1 MLSEIKSTKTEY
13 LKSTNK
19 VAINMQAFNFIKE
32 QDKEYNEIFT
42 MIEAQNKDDKL
53 QAQKQ
58 NQLGFL
64 EKA

>member
-19 VAINMQAFNFIKE
+19 VVINMQAFNFIKE